1 MLFTSWRLKILLGA
15 CVLLGGG
22 LLYLLFQATANT
34 SLFSENYTMLLLLG
48 ATLALGLM
56 GLIGYQIRMLY
67 RRLRSREFGSRLTLR
82 LLVVFSVAALVPGT
96 LVYAV
101 SVQFLANSIETWF
114 NVNVDQALEAG
125 LNLGRTSLDSMLDDL
140 ALKGESMAGSMAE
153 SSAIDEIPL
162 LNHLREQSGVDE
174 VTLYNKTGKTLA
186 FSSSHPTALFPGAGL
201 PKAAALRQIRLQR
214 TYKSIESVPGQGFF
228 LRVVV
233 PVNLLS
239 INEDMRA
246 LELLQPV
253 PAELSANAE
262 RVDSAWRNYQELIRA
277 RVGLK
282 RVYGLTLT
290 LTLLL
295 TLLSALALAF
305 SLSEYLG
312 RALGQ
317 LSETALAVGR
327 GDFTRFAKVTS
338 KDELGLLAGAFNTM
352 IRQLQSA
359 SETRARDQAQV
370 EEAKSHLEGILA
382 HLSAG
387 VIVINPDNTIQAA
400 NPAANQIL
408 NTENYAVVGL
418 QLEGIREHAPLEG
431 LRAFAGAVLQHFL
444 QTTDSSWDS
453 QLEFVG
459 SDGVR
464 ILHLRGSSLP
474 GKTPADR
481 MVVFDDITELLQAQ
495 RDAAWGEVARR
506 LAHEIKNPLTPIQ
519 LAAEHLQRKLISR
532 LNEEDVAFIN
542 RSTATIV
549 NQVDAMKSMVDDF
562 SAYAR
567 ASGLVR
573 RSLDLNALITEVAT
587 LYEPMQIP
595 IRLDLM
601 SHLPQLMGDSKLI
614 RQVLHNLMQNA
625 VDVLQERPDPEIV
638 ITTQLEEGE
647 LCLTLADNG
656 PGIPENLLGRVFEP
670 YVTGKTK
677 GTGLG
682 LAIVKKIVEEHQGRI
697 LVRNQEPQGAQ
708 FVMTLPLDR
717 IESGGSQA

>member
-1 MLFTSWRLKILLGA
+1 MFFSSWRLRVLLGV

-34 SLFSENYTMLLLLG
+34 SLFAENYTMLLLLG
-48 ATLALGLM
+48 ATLALGLL

-82 LLVVFSVAALVPGT
+82 LLIVFSVAALVPGT

-153 SSAIDEIPL
+153 STAIDEVPL
-162 LNHLREQSGVDE
+162 LNHLREQAGVDE

-201 PKAAALRQIRLQR
+201 PNAAALRQIRLQR
-214 TYKSIESVPGQGFF
+214 IYKSIESVPGQGFF

-327 GDFTRFAKVTS
+327 GDFTRFAKVSS

-359 SETRARDQAQV
+359 AETRARDQAQV

-387 VIVINPDNTIQAA
+387 VIVINSDNTIEAA
-400 NPAANQIL
+400 NPAANHHLKADTFFVIG
-408 NTENYAVVGL
+408 A
-418 QLEGIREHAPLEG
+418 QLETMRTDAPIEG
-431 LRAFAGAVLQHFL
+431 MRAFAGAILQHFA
-444 QTTDSSWDS
+444 QATESSWDS
-453 QLEFVG
+453 QLEYVAP
-459 SDGVR
+459 DGVS
-464 ILHLRGSSLP
+464 ILRLRGSSLP
-474 GKTPADR
+474 GKTPSDR

-532 LNEEDVAFIN
+532 LNEEDVAFVN

-549 NQVDAMKSMVDDF
+549 NQVDAMKLMVDDF

-567 ASGLVR
+567 ASGLVL
-573 RSLDLNALITEVAT
+573 RSLDLNALIGEVAT
-587 LYEPMQIP
+587 LYEPMQIS

-601 SHLPQLMGDSKLI
+601 PNIPRFMGDSKLL

-625 VDVLQERPDPEIV
+625 TDVLQDQANPEIMISTKV
-638 ITTQLEEGE
+638 ESGE
-647 LCLTLADNG
+647 LYLTISDNG
-656 PGIPENLLGRVFEP
+656 LGISENLLGRVFEP
-670 YVTGKTK
+670 YVTGKIK

-697 LVRNQEPQGAQ
+697 QVRNQEPQGAQ
-708 FVMTLPLDR
+708 FVIILPLGGN
-717 IESGGSQA
+717 ESDEVKA

>member
-1 MLFTSWRLKILLGA
+1 MLFTSWRMRVLLGV

-34 SLFSENYTMLLLLG
+34 SLFAENYTMLLFLG
-48 ATLALGLM
+48 ATLALGLV
-56 GLIGYQIRMLY
+56 GLIAYQIRMLY

-82 LLVVFSVAALVPGT
+82 LLIVFSIAALVPGT

-140 ALKGESMAGSMAE
+140 ALKGETMAGSMAE
-153 SSAIDEIPL
+153 SSAIDEVPL
-162 LNHLREQSGVDE
+162 LNHLREQAGVDE
-174 VTLYNKTGKTLA
+174 VTLYNKAGKTLA

-201 PKAAALRQIRLQR
+201 PKTAALRQIRLQR
-214 TYKSIESVPGQGFF
+214 TYKSIETVPGQGFF

-359 SETRARDQAQV
+359 AETRARDQAQV

-387 VIVINPDNTIQAA
+387 VVVINPDDTIQTA
-400 NPAANQIL
+400 NPAANQHL
-408 NTENYAVVGL
+408 NGEAYCVPGVALKSLLKDAPV
-418 QLEGIREHAPLEG
+418 EGMRS
-431 LRAFAGAVLQHFL
+431 FAGAVLQHFA
-444 QTTDSSWDS
+444 QTTEASWDS

-459 SDGVR
+459 PDGVR

-474 GKTPADR
+474 GKTPPDR

-519 LAAEHLQRKLISR
+519 LAAEHLQRKLVSR
-532 LNEEDVAFIN
+532 LNEEDVAFVN

-562 SAYAR
+562 SAYSR
-567 ASGLVR
+567 ASGLVS
-573 RSLDLNALITEVAT
+573 RSLDLNALIAEVAT
-587 LYEPMQIP
+587 LYEPMQVA
-595 IRLDLM
+595 IRLELM
-601 SHLPQLMGDSKLI
+601 PTLPLLMGDSKLL
-614 RQVLHNLMQNA
+614 RQVLHNLLQNA
-625 VDVLQERPDPEIV
+625 VDVLQDQKNPEIV
-638 ITTQLEEGE
+638 ISTKLEAGE
-647 LCLTLADNG
+647 IGLSISDNG
-656 PGIPENLLGRVFEP
+656 PGISENLLGRVFEP

-682 LAIVKKIVEEHQGRI
+682 LAIVKKIIEEHQGRI
-697 LVRNQEPQGAQ
+697 QVRNQEPQGAQ
-708 FVMTLPLDR
+708 FVMTLP
-717 IESGGSQA
+717 IVNAASEGTQA

>member
-1 MLFTSWRLKILLGA
+1 MLFTSWRMRVLIGA
-15 CVLLGGG
+15 CVLLGAG

-34 SLFSENYTMLLLLG
+34 SLFAENYTMLLLLG
-48 ATLALGLM
+48 ATLALGLL

-67 RRLRSREFGSRLTLR
+67 RRLRTREFGSRLTLR

-153 SSAIDEIPL
+153 SSAIDEVPL
-162 LNHLREQSGVDE
+162 LNHLREQAGVDE
-174 VTLYNKTGKTLA
+174 VTLYNKAGKTLA
-186 FSSSHPTALFPGAGL
+186 FSSSHPTAIFPGAGL
-201 PKAAALRQIRLQR
+201 PNAAALRQIRLQR
-214 TYKSIESVPGQGFF
+214 VYKSIESIPGQGFL

-239 INEDMRA
+239 INEDLRA

-327 GDFTRFAKVTS
+327 GDFTRFAKVSS

-352 IRQLQSA
+352 IRQLQTA
-359 SETRARDQAQV
+359 SETRARDQAEV
-370 EEAKSHLEGILA
+370 EEAKAHLEGILA

-387 VIVINPDNTIQAA
+387 VIVITPDHIVEAA
-400 NPAANQIL
+400 NPAANRLL
-408 NTENYAVVGL
+408 NIGGYAVQGA
-418 QLEGIREHAPLEG
+418 QLDKMLKEAPVEG
-431 LRAFAGAVLQHFL
+431 LRAFAGAVIQHFA
-444 QTTDSSWDS
+444 QTTELSWDS
-453 QLEFVG
+453 QIEFVS

-474 GKTPADR
+474 GKAPSDR

-532 LNEEDVAFIN
+532 LNEEDGAFVN

-549 NQVDAMKSMVDDF
+549 NQVDAMKLMVDDF

-567 ASGLVR
+567 ASGIVR
-573 RSLDLNALITEVAT
+573 RSLDLNALINEVAT
-587 LYEPMQIP
+587 LYEPMQVG
-595 IRLDLM
+595 IRLELM
-601 SHLPQLMGDSKLI
+601 SQLPKIMGDSKLL

-625 VDVLQERPDPEIV
+625 VDVLQAQPAPEIV
-638 ITTQLEEGE
+638 ISTLIESEE
-647 LCLTLADNG
+647 LYLTISDNG

-670 YVTGKTK
+670 YVTGKAK

-682 LAIVKKIVEEHQGRI
+682 LAIVKKIVEEHHGRI
-697 LVRNQEPQGAQ
+697 QVKNQDPQGAQ
-708 FVMTLPLDR
+708 FVITLPLDGLVA
-717 IESGGSQA
+717 EGVET